1 MKPLLFSFVLALSI
15 CFGGTIGYAQENG
28 NQTPTTI
35 VITTNDPFGQGP
47 RTPVIIPISGC
58 VYDNVINLFFSNDL
72 GEINIRLED
81 SLGCTILSTT
91 VDSSDGSESI
101 PFSGAPDTYTIYF
114 TLEDNTSYIGRF
126 EIL

>member
-47 RTPVIIPISGC
+47 RTPVIIPISGY